1 MDNNPRISG
10 PRAVQTRVVH
20 GRLHVPSPAHS
31 PFAPFLHCCSEE
43 GPRNTP
49 VAVRRADGQAGSMA
63 MTFPRARF
71 HPGLV
76 SRFLL
81 GTPKKERR
89 WMRERGDGLFLGMLA
104 SCCCCCLHA
113 DDTWDSADTLFMP
126 SAQG

>member
-31 PFAPFLHCCSEE
+31 PFAPFLRCCSEE

-49 VAVRRADGQAGSMA
+49 VAVRRADAQAGSMA
-63 MTFPRARF
+63 MTFPRARS

-76 SRFLL
+76 SFLL

-104 SCCCCCLHA
+104 SCCCCRLHA
-113 DDTWDSADTLFMP
+113 DDMWDSADTLFVP

>member
-31 PFAPFLHCCSEE
+31 PFARFLHCCSEE

-49 VAVRRADGQAGSMA
+49 VAARRVDEQAGSMA
-63 MTFPRARF
+63 MTFPRARS
-71 HPGLV
+71 HSGLV

-81 GTPKKERR
+81 GTPKERR
-89 WMRERGDGLFLGMLA
+89 WMRERGDGLFLRMLA